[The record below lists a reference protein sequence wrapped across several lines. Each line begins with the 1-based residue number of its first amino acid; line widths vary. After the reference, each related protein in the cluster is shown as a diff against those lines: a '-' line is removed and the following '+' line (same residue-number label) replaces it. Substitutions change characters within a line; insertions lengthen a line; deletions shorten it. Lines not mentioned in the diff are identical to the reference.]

1 MSANTTNNGNNGNN
15 NSSTVGGKTGMELI
29 KREDNYFD
37 NRNGNGALRNLV
49 SSNTGMMH
57 KVGSRL
63 GELGAVRKEVVECT
77 KQVVMSNQA
86 VANELQV
93 IAGQGEGE
101 KAFLTR
107 EFKKVVEAVVVAQ
120 KNTGSIHQFA
130 KKESEAR
137 EKFQKEAKEEIKK
150 LSLQIDKKVKKQRY
164 LWASVGVL
172 LLSLVLCLGYIA
184 YTVSNLNVT
193 NNYAN
198 EKDFTK
204 SLETAVIGD
213 IVKKEAEKPK
223 EKGSK
228 QNEKPKSHK

>member
-1 MSANTTNNGNNGNN
+1 MSANTTDNGNN
-15 NSSTVGGKTGMELI
+15 NSSTGGGKTGMELV
-29 KREDNYFD
+29 KREENYFD
-37 NRNGNGALRNLV
+37 RNGNGALRNLV
-49 SSNTGMMH
+49 SSNAEMMH

-93 IAGQGEGE
+93 IAGQGENE
-101 KAFLTR
+101 KAFLTG
-107 EFKKVVEAVVVAQ
+107 EFRKVIEAVVVAQ
-120 KNTGSIHQFA
+120 RNAASVYNFA

-150 LSLQIDKKVKKQRY
+150 LGLQIDKKVQRQRY

-193 NNYAN
+193 NTYTNEY
-198 EKDFTK
+198 EKDSIK
-204 SLETAVIGD
+204 SLGAAVIGD
-213 IVKKEAEKPK
+213 VSKKEAEKPK

-228 QNEKPKSHK
+228 QIEKVKSHK